1 MVNIL
6 PYDPKVEVLWA
17 TPSPAEVV
25 TRACSV
31 TQRGVFAG
39 EAEPNA
45 ALIKFLLRAD
55 HGSPLEHAV
64 ISFDISQISRACADQ
79 VRTHRIASHTM
90 SSTHYQD
97 HSGYRHRVDL
107 QDFRQNYMH
116 ISAGISAGITG
127 AMYGYVSARDAGVP
141 LEAARQCLPLSTEVR
156 QILTINAR
164 SLVNFITLRL
174 CYRNTMETILLAERV
189 HKAAIRWFPELFTY
203 AGKACDFGG
212 CKEGKMAC
220 DKAAREERLNWY
232 AKP

>member
-6 PYDPKVEVLWA
+6 NYDPQVEVLWA
-17 TPSPAEVV
+17 TPDPAEQVI
-25 TRACSV
+25 RACSV
-31 TQRGVFAG
+31 TQKGAFTG
-39 EAEPNA
+39 EVEPNA

-79 VRTHRIASHTM
+79 VRTHRMASHTM

-97 HSGYRHRVDL
+97 HSGYTHRADL
-107 QDFRQNYMH
+107 QDYRQNYMH
-116 ISAGISAGITG
+116 IAAGIHG
-127 AMYGYVSARDAGVP
+127 AMHGYVSARNAGVP
-141 LEAARQCLPLSTEVR
+141 VDVARQCLPLSIEVR

-164 SLVNFITLRL
+164 SLVNFLTLRS

-189 HKAAIRWFPELFTY
+189 HKAAVNWFPELFTHV
-203 AGKACDFGG
+203 GKACDFGG

-220 DKAAREERLNWY
+220 NKQAVTDRLEWY